1 MRRVPATQQ
10 AWQHALTVIEG
21 GAFHRLD
28 ACRRGREG
36 NPGISSLA
44 NPAAFYGLNI
54 SAFRGRKYFMRSSII
69 PRVTV
74 PRLAAVGASLAVA
87 GTLLGAGLAG
97 SATAAT
103 AATATAAAGHASA
116 RSAAAAPKPTIVLVH
131 GAWADSSSWNG
142 VIERLQALGYTV
154 DAPPNPLSGVSSDS
168 AYLSDFLSTISG
180 PIILVGHSYGGFV
193 ITNAATGNPQVK
205 ALVYDDAFIPAAGDT
220 PESLSS
226 AMPGSCLTST
236 ALHFVP
242 YPGAPSGDSDV
253 YVNQNVFPGCFANG
267 LPASEG
273 AALAAEQ
280 QPPVASILS
289 DTLTTAPAW
298 QTIPSWDVI
307 GTADHVIPPAEQ
319 VAMAQRA
326 GSHITEIDAPHL
338 SMISDPGAVTRVI
351 LDAART
357 VG

>member
-1 MRRVPATQQ
+1 M
-10 AWQHALTVIEG
+10 H
-21 GAFHRLD
+21 
-28 ACRRGREG
+28 
-36 NPGISSLA
+36 IS
-44 NPAAFYGLNI
+44 
-54 SAFRGRKYFMRSSII
+54 
-69 PRVTV
+69 TV
-74 PRLAAVGASLAVA
+74 PRLTGPRLAAAGVSLAIA

-103 AATATAAAGHASA
+103 TATAVTTAATARHAPSS
-116 RSAAAAPKPTIVLVH
+116 SAAAAAKPTIVLVH

-154 DAPPNPLSGVSSDS
+154 DAPPNPLGGVSSDS

-180 PIILVGHSYGGFV
+180 PIILVGHSYGGYV

-220 PESLSS
+220 PESLST
-226 AMPGSCLTST
+226 ALPGSCLTPS

-242 YPGAPSGDSDV
+242 YPGAPSGDAEA
-253 YVNQNVFPGCFANG
+253 YVNQSVFPGCFANG

-289 DTLTTAPAW
+289 DTLTTTPAW

-319 VAMAQRA
+319 VVMAKRA
-326 GSHITEIDAPHL
+326 GSHITEIKAPHL
-338 SMISDPGAVTRVI
+338 SMISDPGAVTGVI
-351 LDAART
+351 LEAART

>member
-1 MRRVPATQQ
+1 MR
-10 AWQHALTVIEG
+10 
-21 GAFHRLD
+21 
-28 ACRRGREG
+28 
-36 NPGISSLA
+36 
-44 NPAAFYGLNI
+44 
-54 SAFRGRKYFMRSSII
+54 I
-69 PRVTV
+69 PIF
-74 PRLAAVGASLAVA
+74 PRLTMPRLTAAGASLALA
-87 GTLLGAGLAG
+87 GTVLGVGLAS

-103 AATATAAAGHASA
+103 AAGRAPAMSADATT
-116 RSAAAAPKPTIVLVH
+116 KPTIVLVH
-131 GAWADSSSWNG
+131 GAWADNSSWNG

-154 DAPPNPLSGVSSDS
+154 DVPPNPLGGVSTDS

-180 PIILVGHSYGGFV
+180 PIVLVGHSYGGFV

-220 PESLSS
+220 PESLST

-236 ALHFVP
+236 ALNFVP
-242 YPGAPSGDSDV
+242 YPGAPSGDADV
-253 YVNQNVFPGCFANG
+253 YVKQSVFPGCFANG

-289 DTLTTAPAW
+289 DTLTTTPAW

-319 VAMAQRA
+319 VVMAQRA
-326 GSHITEIDAPHL
+326 GAHITEINAPHL
-338 SMISDPGAVTRVI
+338 SMISDPGSVAGVI
-351 LDAART
+351 LNAAHT